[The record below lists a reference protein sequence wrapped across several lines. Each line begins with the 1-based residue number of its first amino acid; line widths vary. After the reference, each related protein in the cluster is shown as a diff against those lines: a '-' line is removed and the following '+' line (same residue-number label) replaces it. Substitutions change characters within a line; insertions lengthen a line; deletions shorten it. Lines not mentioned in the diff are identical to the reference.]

1 MNHSLRFARDEVR
14 PLWRWYLAGVTAVLL
29 TNWMSVQVPV
39 QMAAG
44 LDALRENTDASPYAW
59 RVGALGLVI
68 IVTRTVSRV
77 WFFTPGRLAEF
88 RVRNQFFSHLL
99 LLQPSFYA
107 SQNTGDLLSRA
118 TSDVTY
124 ARAFAGFA
132 LLQACNVVGSLAL
145 GAAQM
150 LAYSPALTL
159 AVALPCVI
167 AFGGMQFATRRLM
180 ALQRVSQQQ
189 LGRLADEL
197 LGTFSGVA
205 TVQAFC
211 VEDVFNARV
220 ENRANDLRNTNLAM
234 TRIRSVSFPLL
245 TVAGGVATWG
255 LLVFGAG
262 EVHAGTVTPG
272 DLAAFI
278 SLVAFIVL
286 PMRMLGWLVPV
297 FQRAEA
303 SLERIYA
310 VLDVQPVRPDAATK
324 LSAPDHAPALDVHEL
339 AFSFPDAPNRR
350 VLDNVSFSIAAG
362 ETIGI
367 YGPVGSGKTV
377 LLRLLSRLLDPP
389 AGSIRVNGDDV
400 REINLEAW
408 RSALCVVPQTPFLF
422 SETIRENIGFGS
434 PDEDV
439 RRAVHAAALDVD
451 IATLPEGLGTVVG
464 ERGIALSGGQRQ
476 RVALA
481 RALIREAPVVLLDD
495 VLSAVDHHTEQ
506 ELITTL
512 RSKRGA
518 TRLVVSHRLSALVHT
533 DRVLVLD
540 AGKLVDQGTHDELV
554 SRPGPYADAWRIQ
567 QESA

>member
-1 MNHSLRFARDEVR
+1 MKNSIRFARTEVL
-14 PLWRWYLAGVTAVLL
+14 PLWRWYLAGTTAVLL

-44 LDALRENTDASPYAW
+44 LDVLRANGDATQFAW
-59 RVGALGLVI
+59 IVGILGLL
-68 IVTRTVSRV
+68 IVLTRTVSRV

-88 RVRNQFFSHLL
+88 RVRNQFFEHLL
-99 LLQPSFYA
+99 TLQPRFYA

-132 LLQACNVVGSLAL
+132 LLQGCNVIGSLVF
-145 GAAQM
+145 GAIQM
-150 LAYSPALTL
+150 FAYSPRLTL
-159 AVALPCVI
+159 AVAVPCVI
-167 AFGGMQFATRRLM
+167 AFGGMQMATRKLM
-180 ALQRVSQQQ
+180 TLQRVSQTQ
-189 LGRLADEL
+189 LGLLADEL

-205 TVQAFC
+205 TVQSFC
-211 VEDVFNARV
+211 VEEVFNGRV
-220 ENRANDLRNTNLAM
+220 EKRANDLRETNLAM

-262 EVHAGTVTPG
+262 EVHAGTLSAG

-297 FQRAEA
+297 LQRAEA

-310 VLDVQPVRPDAATK
+310 VLDAKPDRPDAITR
-324 LSAPDHAPALDVHEL
+324 LPAPTLAPALLVQNL
-339 AFSFPDAPNRR
+339 SFAFPDAPDRP
-350 VLDNVSFSIAAG
+350 VLSNVSFRVGAG
-362 ETIGI
+362 ETVGI
-367 YGPVGSGKTV
+367 YGPVGSGKSV

-389 AGSIRVNGDDV
+389 DATIFADGTDV
-400 REINLEAW
+400 RQIELGAW
-408 RSALCVVPQTPFLF
+408 RNALCVVPQTAFLF
-422 SETIRENIGFGS
+422 SETIRENIGFGAT
-434 PDEDV
+434 DESV
-439 RRAVHAAALDVD
+439 QAAVQAAALSVD
-451 IATLPEGLGTVVG
+451 IENLPEGLGTVVG

-481 RALIREAPVVLLDD
+481 RGLIRNAPVVLLDD

-512 RSKRGA
+512 RSRRGA
-518 TRLVVSHRLSALVHT
+518 TRLIVSHRLSALVHT

-540 AGKLVDQGTHDELV
+540 GGRMVDQGTHDELV